1 MNLSLVSQNVS
12 AASEGL
18 LAILRSSPEY
28 GDHFAHITVTPLA
41 QWQPAKT
48 EAAILLIDGDAPW
61 QDAGFTRGEDETI
74 GLPVLPLLI
83 RKGDKELTVC
93 GPDVRDPRFYFVSN
107 GIVLD
112 ESELAEPACS
122 RVLLR
127 KLESYFPL
135 LSRLIMLRQRKPVAT
150 LN

>member
-12 AASEGL
+12 GASEGL

-28 GDHFAHITVTPLA
+28 GDHFAHISVTPLTE
-41 QWQPAKT
+41 WQPAKA
-48 EAAILLIDGDAPW
+48 EAAILLIDGDTPW
-61 QDAGFTRGEDETI
+61 QDAGFIRGEDDAI

-83 RKGDKELTVC
+83 RKGDKDLAIC

-107 GIVLD
+107 GIVLE
-112 ESELAEPACS
+112 ESELADPSCS

-135 LSRLIMLRQRKPVAT
+135 LSRLILLRQRKSAVV

>member
-48 EAAILLIDGDAPW
+48 EAAILLIDGDAPGRMP
-61 QDAGFTRGEDETI
+61 D
-74 GLPVLPLLI
+74 LPEERMRRSV
-83 RKGDKELTVC
+83 
-93 GPDVRDPRFYFVSN
+93 Y
-107 GIVLD
+107 
-112 ESELAEPACS
+112 
-122 RVLLR
+122 
-127 KLESYFPL
+127 
-135 LSRLIMLRQRKPVAT
+135 LSCRC
-150 LN
+150 

>member
-61 QDAGFTRGEDETI
+61 QDAGFARAEDETI

-83 RKGDKELTVC
+83 RKGT
-93 GPDVRDPRFYFVSN
+93 RS
-107 GIVLD
+107 
-112 ESELAEPACS
+112 
-122 RVLLR
+122 
-127 KLESYFPL
+127 
-135 LSRLIMLRQRKPVAT
+135 
-150 LN
+150 